1 LHRRPAPL
9 GDDCQAIAADI
20 RRARTRRLDHP
31 PRPSQALNAP
41 NDASAEPERAIGA
54 FLDRWTI
61 PTILKLGAGE
71 YASMR
76 SRKRVKSQ
84 KDTLKKRLYKTNE
97 VCDLFDISRAT
108 LFRWE
113 RQGLISGPPRDWR
126 NWRLYTADNVEQIR
140 QVMQG
145 RKEVA

>member
-1 LHRRPAPL
+1 
-9 GDDCQAIAADI
+9 
-20 RRARTRRLDHP
+20 
-31 PRPSQALNAP
+31 
-41 NDASAEPERAIGA
+41 
-54 FLDRWTI
+54 
-61 PTILKLGAGE
+61 
-71 YASMR
+71 
-76 SRKRVKSQ
+76 VKSP

-126 NWRLYTADNVEQIR
+126 NWRLYSADNVEQIR